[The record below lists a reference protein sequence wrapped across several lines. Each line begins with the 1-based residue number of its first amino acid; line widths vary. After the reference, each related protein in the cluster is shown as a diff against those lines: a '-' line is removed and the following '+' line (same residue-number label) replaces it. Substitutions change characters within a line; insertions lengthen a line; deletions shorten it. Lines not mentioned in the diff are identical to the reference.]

1 MLAIPLKRPSPAA
14 LNSGFEQFL
23 KKLYDDTE
31 VSKFSGDISAIQQLR
46 NAACVVGTASDQS
59 QIQHLYRYNYHL
71 KTLVPKLSGYN
82 PPFRVQLVWTEAFRP
97 NKNFQS
103 GSLLFEWA
111 SILWNL
117 AAIESYKGAMGNRS
131 TDEGIRVAS
140 LNFQQAGG
148 IFEFIRKEILPKMA
162 GEQNTPEFTDECL
175 ILCRQVIYIFNLLS
189 LTYFDIQ
196 LMLAQA
202 QTCFY
207 EKSVKEKKAG
217 TMKASIVC
225 KLASQIVAF
234 YNSALECAR
243 HRLVSGVVDV
253 SWVHHME
260 FQRDSFKGLAEYWQA
275 VAHHD
280 DATSS
285 GFGYGSEICRLRKAE
300 RIISNVLQYGKNN
313 KIPASLIAA
322 TDNVYTVVQRARMN
336 AEKDNDGVYHELIPS
351 ESSLTEVPPIP
362 MVRCSDMPEYYNNE
376 KPFFSDLVPK
386 EVKVLVTKYQ
396 ESTENIL
403 RDCSGTASK
412 ATNEGRAALSELG
425 LPGSLELFKSGG
437 MLPENLWVKIQ
448 RIQSLGGISELNA
461 KYSNLESASARA
473 RLTMEAIE
481 NSLLR
486 ESSQMDAF
494 RQRHASV
501 VTPDISRLQQD
512 IRQNL
517 TLLRDAHRDASLR
530 NQAIQNELSDETFVS
545 YMRSLF
551 QSKAEISNMLPKAD
565 NTSNAFIN
573 TAKLEEKLIQFAN
586 LFESRDRLLQQLQET
601 SKRDVTSN
609 MVATLASMTPPYAD
623 DNLSRA
629 VQNQISAD
637 FGSSIDA
644 IHLTIAQ
651 QNDLFEEVGVLVFVY
666 G

>member
-1 MLAIPLKRPSPAA
+1 
-14 LNSGFEQFL
+14 
-23 KKLYDDTE
+23 
-31 VSKFSGDISAIQQLR
+31 
-46 NAACVVGTASDQS
+46 
-59 QIQHLYRYNYHL
+59 
-71 KTLVPKLSGYN
+71 
-82 PPFRVQLVWTEAFRP
+82 
-97 NKNFQS
+97 
-103 GSLLFEWA
+103 
-111 SILWNL
+111 
-117 AAIESYKGAMGNRS
+117 
-131 TDEGIRVAS
+131 
-140 LNFQQAGG
+140 
-148 IFEFIRKEILPKMA
+148 
-162 GEQNTPEFTDECL
+162 
-175 ILCRQVIYIFNLLS
+175 
-189 LTYFDIQ
+189 
-196 LMLAQA
+196 
-202 QTCFY
+202 
-207 EKSVKEKKAG
+207 
-217 TMKASIVC
+217 
-225 KLASQIVAF
+225 
-234 YNSALECAR
+234 
-243 HRLVSGVVDV
+243 
-253 SWVHHME
+253 
-260 FQRDSFKGLAEYWQA
+260 
-275 VAHHD
+275 
-280 DATSS
+280 
-285 GFGYGSEICRLRKAE
+285 
-300 RIISNVLQYGKNN
+300 
-313 KIPASLIAA
+313 
-322 TDNVYTVVQRARMN
+322 
-336 AEKDNDGVYHELIPS
+336 
-351 ESSLTEVPPIP
+351 
-362 MVRCSDMPEYYNNE
+362 
-376 KPFFSDLVPK
+376 
-386 EVKVLVTKYQ
+386 
-396 ESTENIL
+396 
-403 RDCSGTASK
+403 
-412 ATNEGRAALSELG
+412 
-425 LPGSLELFKSGG
+425 

-651 QNDLFEEVGVLVFVY
+651 QNDLFEEVGVLLFVY